1 MAGCLRGQGKTQRQA
16 THSVE
21 ALDVGD
27 VLVDEEVHL
36 VGHACQAS
44 STPGPGNKRHVRR
57 RVSDVGGGGGSR
69 STVAAL
75 EDAYMAP
82 TGVQPDAP

>member
-1 MAGCLRGQGKTQRQA
+1 MAGCLRGQAEQRQA

-21 ALDVGD
+21 ALDIGD

-36 VGHACQAS
+36 GGHACQAS

-57 RVSDVGGGGGSR
+57 VSDVGGGGGGSW
-69 STVAAL
+69 STVAAV

-82 TGVQPDAP
+82 TGVEPDAP